1 MKKID
6 FRSVLIGFLMAVIF
20 FLITGQK
27 ANSKVA
33 EFDFIK
39 ANRMQV
45 ETLDVNG
52 AQVQTLL
59 VSGSMGIYNSGK
71 TAVFISSTRDGQGAI
86 YVFDQNEN
94 PVQVIMGK
102 K

>member
-20 FLITGQK
+20 FLITGQSTNK
-27 ANSKVA
+27 NVA
-33 EFDFIK
+33 EFDYIK

-52 AQVQTLL
+52 MQIQTLL
-59 VSGSMGIYNSGK
+59 VNGSMGIYNAGK
-71 TAVFISSTRDGQGAI
+71 TAVFISSTRDGEGAI
-86 YVFDQNEN
+86 YLFDRNEN
-94 PVQVIMGK
+94 PAQVIIGK